1 MTSGVFASLNS
12 SFSHLLFCKSESG
25 FARVAI
31 GNRSVKPPREDR
43 TGLGRQNII
52 VGGKAPSASPIAVFA
67 ECENWTRRGR
77 PMRGRMSRSFRF
89 LWRQVK
95 LLTAAVQRWM
105 VTMAASAALQRPRG
119 KRQSYVLASF
129 LVRVTRCKVYSFRSS
144 ASHAARVPTPTPL
157 SSSSSSSSSH
167 SSCSRREDGGEAR
180 ASSLINRV
188 ECGEKSVGKNG
199 ADCLVEWPEDSLKV
213 ERSGIL

>member
-1 MTSGVFASLNS
+1 MRPAKPSRRSTKSKSKTNNHQRSVRPSDASPTRSVLRCKSQRYERQPVYLSVCLSLGRTLRALSLGDQKRVQSQHAGHGCCHLCEMTSGVFASLNS

-95 LLTAAVQRWM
+95 LLTAAVR
-105 VTMAASAALQRPRG
+105 
-119 KRQSYVLASF
+119 
-129 LVRVTRCKVYSFRSS
+129 
-144 ASHAARVPTPTPL
+144 
-157 SSSSSSSSSH
+157 
-167 SSCSRREDGGEAR
+167 
-180 ASSLINRV
+180 
-188 ECGEKSVGKNG
+188 
-199 ADCLVEWPEDSLKV
+199 
-213 ERSGIL
+213 RSGG